1 MYAMIITDNRFM
13 AVGHEVMMSTN
24 NTLNGD
30 EFSKSEFSNQLILNQ
45 KGKLK
50 WNGSFENLQKFLWE
64 FFGLKG
70 K

>member
-1 MYAMIITDNRFM
+1 M

-24 NTLNGD
+24 NTLNCD
-30 EFSKSEFSNQLILNQ
+30 EFSQSEFSNQLILNH

-64 FFGLKG
+64 FFSLKG
-70 K
+70 KQALK